1 MDNGMNEYLTFSV
14 TARDGR
20 EVEMAVVDEFDFDN
34 KHYVVGALIEG
45 DQINEDGQYIY
56 RAKIKGDDFEVEKIT
71 REFEYNRV
79 VEAYMNMEE

>member
-34 KHYVVGALIEG
+34 KHYVVGAVIEG